1 MGRLLSAA
9 EVRAYEEN
17 GFLFPIRVM
26 SEEEARAYR
35 RRLEAAEASGDPE
48 IGRYLRTKA
57 HLVFTWC
64 DELIRHPKILDAVED
79 VIGPDILCWSSGFFN
94 KEANDP
100 AYVSWHQDLTYWG
113 LEPADIVTAW
123 LALSP
128 ATPESGCMKFW
139 PGSHRFDILPHEDTF
154 AEKNLLSRGQEI
166 RVEVDETTIV
176 FDELRP
182 GEMSLHHVKL
192 VHGSEPNRS
201 NDRRIGFVIRYVP
214 TRVRQVVGRT
224 DSATLVRGV
233 DRYGHFE
240 PERRPAADLEPAALA
255 HYREVMDRL
264 NRVLYRGTEK
274 AEARA
279 GAN

>member
-1 MGRLLSAA
+1 MGKALSEAEVAFYRTQGYFFPIDVLSA
-9 EVRAYEEN
+9 
-17 GFLFPIRVM
+17 
-26 SEEEARAYR
+26 EEARFYR
-35 RRLEAAEASGDPE
+35 AALERHEARFGGELPKE
-48 IGRYLRTKA
+48 LRHKP
-57 HLVFTWC
+57 HLTMCWA
-64 DELIRHPKILDAVED
+64 DELVHHPKILDAVED

-94 KEANDP
+94 KEAKDP

-139 PGSHRFDILPHEDTF
+139 PGSHEFDILPHEDTF

-166 RVEVDETTIV
+166 RVEVDESNIV

-201 NDRRIGFVIRYVP
+201 NDRRIGFVIRYLP

-274 AEARA
+274 AEAPA
-279 GAN
+279 GSM

>member
-1 MGRLLSAA
+1 VGKLLSAA
-9 EVRAYEEN
+9 QVRAYHEN

-26 SEEEARAYR
+26 SEAEALAYR
-35 RRLEAAEASGDPE
+35 RKLEAAEASPDPR
-48 IGRYLRTKA
+48 IPKFLRTKA

-94 KEANDP
+94 KEAKDP

-139 PGSHRFDILPHEDTF
+139 PGSHELEILPHKDTF

-166 RVEVDETTIV
+166 QVEVDESKVV
-176 FDELRP
+176 FDVLAP

-192 VHGSEPNRS
+192 VHGSDPNRS
-201 NDRRIGFVIRYVP
+201 DDRRIGFVIRYVP
-214 TRVRQVVGRT
+214 THVRQVVGRT

-240 PERRPAADLEPAALA
+240 PEERPRADLDPAAIA
-255 HYREVMDRL
+255 HYEEVMDRL

-274 AEARA
+274 ASERPAAR
-279 GAN
+279 

>member
-94 KEANDP
+94 KEAKDP

-139 PGSHRFDILPHEDTF
+139 PGSHKFDILPHEDTF

-166 RVEVDETTIV
+166 RVEVDEENIV

-201 NDRRIGFVIRYVP
+201 TDRRIGFVIRYVP

-240 PERRPAADLEPAALA
+240 PERRPAADLEPEALA

-264 NRVLYRGTEK
+264 NRVLYRGTGK
-274 AEARA
+274 VEARP
-279 GAN
+279 GAM

>member
-1 MGRLLSAA
+1 MGRSLSA
-9 EVRAYEEN
+9 EQVRAYEEN

-26 SEEEARAYR
+26 SEAEALAYR
-35 RRLEAAEASGDPE
+35 RRLEAAEASGEPE
-48 IGRYLRTKA
+48 VASYLRTKA

-64 DELIRHPKILDAVED
+64 DELIRHPRILDAVED

-94 KEANDP
+94 KEARDP

-139 PGSHRFDILPHEDTF
+139 PGSHKLEILPHTDTF
-154 AEKNLLSRGQEI
+154 APNNLLSRGQEI
-166 RVEVDETTIV
+166 QVEVNETKVV

-192 VHGSEPNRS
+192 VHGSEANRS
-201 NDRRIGFVIRYVP
+201 ADRRIGFVIRYVP

-240 PERRPAADLEPAALA
+240 PEERPKADLDPAARA
-255 HYREVMDRL
+255 HHREVMDRL
-264 NRVLYRGTEK
+264 NRVLFRGTEEVK
-274 AEARA
+274 ERPARM
-279 GAN
+279 

>member
-26 SEEEARAYR
+26 SEEEALAYR

-64 DELIRHPKILDAVED
+64 DELVRHPKILDAVED

-94 KEANDP
+94 KEAKDP

-139 PGSHRFDILPHEDTF
+139 PGSHKFDILPHQDTF

-166 RVEVDETTIV
+166 RVEVDETNIV

-240 PERRPAADLEPAALA
+240 PERRPTADLEPEAVA

-274 AEARA
+274 GERRA
-279 GAN
+279 GTN